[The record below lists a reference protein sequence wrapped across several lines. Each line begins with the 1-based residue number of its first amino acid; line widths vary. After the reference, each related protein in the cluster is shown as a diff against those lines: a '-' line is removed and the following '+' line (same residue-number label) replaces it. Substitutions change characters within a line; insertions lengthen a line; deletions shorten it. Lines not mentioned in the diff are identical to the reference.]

1 MLPTP
6 LLTPPQARALLAL
19 LLTVISFLALWPITE
34 QLPGTGWDK
43 ANHLLAFAALGACS
57 RWAWPRAPWLLLA
70 LALLAYG
77 GLIELLQTQL
87 PPRSGEWV
95 DLLADG
101 LGALLGLGLAQLQ
114 RRLQLRV
121 SAGRI

>member
-1 MLPTP
+1 MRPNFPP
-6 LLTPPQARALLAL
+6 LLAPALARLLLAL
-19 LLTVISFLALWPITE
+19 MLAAITWLALWPITE

-43 ANHLLAFAALGACS
+43 ANHLLAFAALALCA
-57 RWAWPRAPWLLLA
+57 RWAWPLA
-70 LALLAYG
+70 RWVYGAAALLTYG

-101 LGALLGLGLAQLQ
+101 LGIAIGLALY
-114 RRLQLRV
+114 RLQLR
-121 SAGRI
+121 AGRI